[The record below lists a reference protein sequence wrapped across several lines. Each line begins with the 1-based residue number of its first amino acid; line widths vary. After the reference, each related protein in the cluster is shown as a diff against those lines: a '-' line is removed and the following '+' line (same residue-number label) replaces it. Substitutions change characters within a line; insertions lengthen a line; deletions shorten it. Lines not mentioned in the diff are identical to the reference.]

1 MLEENIIFRRA
12 TLASVITSTYPMIV
26 VGCYFGITPWNME
39 RLSIDESDLSYAIL
53 LFGIFF
59 IISNQIAGRI
69 LVPKYGTKLV
79 MTLAFPIVTFSALLT
94 VISSSYFYFLLTF
107 ISGGIGW
114 GASGP
119 IGGIHSQLIERHFK
133 KIITPYYAMGFNLG
147 ILLGG
152 GLAGLIM
159 RNNYEPYISFTI
171 LSFLSILVSSF
182 VYSYGLPRD
191 LDFKGEGEKFK
202 LPETNVL
209 LFGFLLF
216 FVFGSGGIIMDWSTL
231 WLSKDLNTP
240 LYLASMGLI
249 FFSIG
254 GIFANLFSNSLIN
267 LFTEKV
273 VGCHFVMIGAAI
285 MFLSLLTNNF
295 YIILGVLCI
304 YGFAIANLVPIIIRQ
319 AVKQSNESIPMT
331 VTNLITIGLSSTMI
345 LPAGKIIVEDNPI
358 VIRLVTVIGILSLDC
373 LTACRIIIGT
383 KFAIANP

>member
-26 VGCYFGITPWNME
+26 VGCYFGITPWN
-39 RLSIDESDLSYAIL
+39 I
-53 LFGIFF
+53 
-59 IISNQIAGRI
+59 
-69 LVPKYGTKLV
+69 
-79 MTLAFPIVTFSALLT
+79 PIVTFSALLT

-295 YIILGVLCI
+295 YIILSVLCI

-345 LPAGKIIVEDNPI
+345 LPAGIGFLAETYSLTLNMYLLTFVVFICA
-358 VIRLVTVIGILSLDC
+358 VIFLL
-373 LTACRIIIGT
+373 
-383 KFAIANP
+383 KYK

>member
-1 MLEENIIFRRA
+1 MSEEIKIFRRA

-26 VGCYFGITPWNME
+26 VGCYFGVTPWIFD
-39 RLSIDESDLSYAIL
+39 RLSIDESDFSFAIL

-69 LVPKYGTKLV
+69 LVPKYGTKLI
-79 MTLAFPIVTFSALLT
+79 MSLAFPLVTFSTFLAI
-94 VISSSYFYFLLTF
+94 ISSSYFYFLLTF
-107 ISGGIGW
+107 IPAGIGW

-119 IGGIHSQLIERHFK
+119 IGGIHSQLIEKHFK

-147 ILLGG
+147 ILVGG
-152 GLAGLIM
+152 SLAGIIM
-159 RNNYEPYISFTI
+159 RNNYEPYLFFGI
-171 LSFLSILVSSF
+171 LSFLSLFVSIF
-182 VYSYGLPRD
+182 VYLFGLPRN
-191 LDFKGEGEKFK
+191 LDFRGEGEKFK
-202 LPETNVL
+202 IPETNVL

-231 WLSKDLNTP
+231 WLSKDLNAP

-254 GIFANLFSNSLIN
+254 GIFANLFSNSLIK

-273 VGCHFVMIGAAI
+273 VGCHFVMIGASI

-295 YIILGVLCI
+295 YIILAVLSL
-304 YGFAIANLVPIIIRQ
+304 YGFAIANLVPIVIRQ
-319 AVKQSNESIPMT
+319 AVKQSSESIPMT

-345 LPAGKIIVEDNPI
+345 MPAAIGFLAETFSLTLNMYLLCIIVFTSG
-358 VIRLVTVIGILSLDC
+358 VVFLV
-373 LTACRIIIGT
+373 
-383 KFAIANP
+383 KFK

>member
-1 MLEENIIFRRA
+1 MSEEIKIFRRA

-26 VGCYFGITPWNME
+26 VGCYFGVTPWIFN
-39 RLSIDESDLSYAIL
+39 RLSIDESDFSFAIL

-69 LVPKYGTKLV
+69 LVPKYGTKLI
-79 MTLAFPIVTFSALLT
+79 MSLAFPLVTFSTFLAI
-94 VISSSYFYFLLTF
+94 ISSSYFYFLLTF
-107 ISGGIGW
+107 IPAGIGW

-119 IGGIHSQLIERHFK
+119 IGGIHSQLIEKHFK

-147 ILLGG
+147 ILVGG
-152 GLAGLIM
+152 SLAGIIM
-159 RNNYEPYISFTI
+159 RNNYEPYLFFGI
-171 LSFLSILVSSF
+171 LSFLSLFVSIF
-182 VYSYGLPRD
+182 VYLFGLPRN
-191 LDFKGEGEKFK
+191 LDFRGEGEKFK
-202 LPETNVL
+202 IPETNVL

-231 WLSKDLNTP
+231 WLSKDLNAP

-254 GIFANLFSNSLIN
+254 GIFANLFSNFLIK

-273 VGCHFVMIGAAI
+273 VGCHFVMIGASI

-295 YIILGVLCI
+295 YIILAVLSL
-304 YGFAIANLVPIIIRQ
+304 YGFAIANLVPIVIRQ
-319 AVKQSNESIPMT
+319 AVKQSSESIPMT

-345 LPAGKIIVEDNPI
+345 MPAAIGFLAETFSLTLNMYLLCVIVFSSG
-358 VIRLVTVIGILSLDC
+358 VVFLL
-373 LTACRIIIGT
+373 
-383 KFAIANP
+383 KFK

>member
-1 MLEENIIFRRA
+1 MSEEIKIFRRA

-26 VGCYFGITPWNME
+26 VGCYFGVTPWIFN
-39 RLSIDESDLSYAIL
+39 RLSIDESDFSFAIL

-69 LVPKYGTKLV
+69 LVPKYGTKLI
-79 MTLAFPIVTFSALLT
+79 MSLAFPLVTFSTFLAI
-94 VISSSYFYFLLTF
+94 ISSSYFYFLLTF
-107 ISGGIGW
+107 IPAGIGW

-119 IGGIHSQLIERHFK
+119 IGGIHSQLIEKHFK

-147 ILLGG
+147 ILVGG
-152 GLAGLIM
+152 SLAGIIM
-159 RNNYEPYISFTI
+159 RNNYEPYLFFGI
-171 LSFLSILVSSF
+171 LSFLSLFVSIF
-182 VYSYGLPRD
+182 VYMFGLPRN
-191 LDFKGEGEKFK
+191 LDFRGEGEKFK
-202 LPETNVL
+202 IPETNVL

-231 WLSKDLNTP
+231 WLSKDLNAP

-254 GIFANLFSNSLIN
+254 GIFANLFSNSLIK

-273 VGCHFVMIGAAI
+273 VGCHFVMIGASI

-295 YIILGVLCI
+295 YIILAVLSL
-304 YGFAIANLVPIIIRQ
+304 YGFAIANLVPIVIRQ
-319 AVKQSNESIPMT
+319 AVKQSSESIPMT

-345 LPAGKIIVEDNPI
+345 MPAAIGFLAETFSLTLNMYLLCIIVFTSG
-358 VIRLVTVIGILSLDC
+358 VIFLL
-373 LTACRIIIGT
+373 
-383 KFAIANP
+383 KFK

>member
-26 VGCYFGITPWNME
+26 VGCYFGITPWNMD

-345 LPAGKIIVEDNPI
+345 LPAGIGFLAETYSLTLNMYLLTFVVFICA
-358 VIRLVTVIGILSLDC
+358 VIFLL
-373 LTACRIIIGT
+373 
-383 KFAIANP
+383 KYK

>member
-1 MLEENIIFRRA
+1 MSEKIKIFRRA

-26 VGCYFGITPWNME
+26 VGCYFGVTPWIFN
-39 RLSIDESDLSYAIL
+39 RLSIDESDFSFAIL

-69 LVPKYGTKLV
+69 LVPKYGTKLI
-79 MTLAFPIVTFSALLT
+79 MSLAFPLVTFSTFLAI
-94 VISSSYFYFLLTF
+94 ISSSYFYFLLTF
-107 ISGGIGW
+107 IPAGIGW

-119 IGGIHSQLIERHFK
+119 IGGIHSQLIEKHFK

-147 ILLGG
+147 ILVGG
-152 GLAGLIM
+152 SLAGIIM
-159 RNNYEPYISFTI
+159 RNNYEPYLFFGI
-171 LSFLSILVSSF
+171 LSFLSLFVSIF
-182 VYSYGLPRD
+182 VYLFGLPRN
-191 LDFKGEGEKFK
+191 LDFRGEGEKFK
-202 LPETNVL
+202 IPETNVL

-231 WLSKDLNTP
+231 WLSKDLNAP

-254 GIFANLFSNSLIN
+254 GIFANLFSNSLIK

-273 VGCHFVMIGAAI
+273 VGCHFVMIGASI

-295 YIILGVLCI
+295 YIILAVLSL
-304 YGFAIANLVPIIIRQ
+304 YGFAIANLVPIVIRQ
-319 AVKQSNESIPMT
+319 AVKQSSESIPMT

-345 LPAGKIIVEDNPI
+345 MPAAIGFLAETFSLTLNMYLLCIIVFTSG
-358 VIRLVTVIGILSLDC
+358 VVFLL
-373 LTACRIIIGT
+373 
-383 KFAIANP
+383 KFK

>member
-1 MLEENIIFRRA
+1 MSEEIKIFRRA

-26 VGCYFGITPWNME
+26 VGCYFGVTPWIFS
-39 RLSIDESDLSYAIL
+39 RLSIDESDFSFAIL

-69 LVPKYGTKLV
+69 LVPKYGTKLI
-79 MTLAFPIVTFSALLT
+79 MSLAFPLVTFSTFLAI
-94 VISSSYFYFLLTF
+94 ISSSYFYFLLTF
-107 ISGGIGW
+107 IPAGIGW

-119 IGGIHSQLIERHFK
+119 IGGIHSQLIEKHFK

-147 ILLGG
+147 ILVGG
-152 GLAGLIM
+152 SLAGIIM
-159 RNNYEPYISFTI
+159 RNNYEPYLFFGI
-171 LSFLSILVSSF
+171 LSFLSLFVSIF
-182 VYSYGLPRD
+182 VYLFGLPRN
-191 LDFKGEGEKFK
+191 LDFRGEGEKFK
-202 LPETNVL
+202 IPETNVL

-231 WLSKDLNTP
+231 WLSKDLNAP

-254 GIFANLFSNSLIN
+254 GIFANLFSNSLIK

-273 VGCHFVMIGAAI
+273 VGCHFVMIGASI

-295 YIILGVLCI
+295 YIILAVLSL
-304 YGFAIANLVPIIIRQ
+304 YGFAIANLVPIVIRQ
-319 AVKQSNESIPMT
+319 AVKQSSESIPMT

-345 LPAGKIIVEDNPI
+345 MPAAIGFLAETFSLTLNMYLLCIIVFTSG
-358 VIRLVTVIGILSLDC
+358 VVFLV
-373 LTACRIIIGT
+373 
-383 KFAIANP
+383 KFK

>member
-1 MLEENIIFRRA
+1 MSEEIKIFRRA

-26 VGCYFGITPWNME
+26 VGCYFGVTPWIFN
-39 RLSIDESDLSYAIL
+39 RLSIDESDFSFAIL

-69 LVPKYGTKLV
+69 LVPKYGTKLI
-79 MTLAFPIVTFSALLT
+79 MSLAFPLVTFSTFLAI
-94 VISSSYFYFLLTF
+94 ISSSYFYFLLTF
-107 ISGGIGW
+107 IPAGIGW

-119 IGGIHSQLIERHFK
+119 IGGIHSQLIEKHFK

-147 ILLGG
+147 ILVGG
-152 GLAGLIM
+152 SLAGIIM
-159 RNNYEPYISFTI
+159 RNNYEPYLFFGI
-171 LSFLSILVSSF
+171 LSFLSLFVSIF
-182 VYSYGLPRD
+182 VYLLGLPRN
-191 LDFKGEGEKFK
+191 LDFRGEGEKFK
-202 LPETNVL
+202 IPETNVL

-231 WLSKDLNTP
+231 WLSKDLNAP

-254 GIFANLFSNSLIN
+254 GIFANLFSNSLIK

-273 VGCHFVMIGAAI
+273 VGCHFVMIGASI

-295 YIILGVLCI
+295 YIILAVLSL
-304 YGFAIANLVPIIIRQ
+304 YGFAIANLVPIVIRQ
-319 AVKQSNESIPMT
+319 AVKQSSESIPMT

-345 LPAGKIIVEDNPI
+345 MPAAIGFLAETFSLTLNMYLLCIIVFTSG
-358 VIRLVTVIGILSLDC
+358 VVFLL
-373 LTACRIIIGT
+373 
-383 KFAIANP
+383 KFK

>member
-1 MLEENIIFRRA
+1 MSEEIKIFRRA

-26 VGCYFGITPWNME
+26 VGCYFGVTPWIFN
-39 RLSIDESDLSYAIL
+39 RLSIDESDFSFAIL

-69 LVPKYGTKLV
+69 LVPKYGTKLI
-79 MTLAFPIVTFSALLT
+79 MSLAFPLVTFSTFLAI
-94 VISSSYFYFLLTF
+94 ISSSYFYFLLTF
-107 ISGGIGW
+107 IPAGIGW

-119 IGGIHSQLIERHFK
+119 IGGIHSQLIEKHFK

-147 ILLGG
+147 ILVGG
-152 GLAGLIM
+152 SLAGIIM
-159 RNNYEPYISFTI
+159 RNNYEPNLFFGI
-171 LSFLSILVSSF
+171 LSFLSLFVSIF
-182 VYSYGLPRD
+182 VYMFGLPRN

-202 LPETNVL
+202 IPETNVL

-231 WLSKDLNTP
+231 WLSKDLNAP

-254 GIFANLFSNSLIN
+254 GIFANLFSNSLIK

-273 VGCHFVMIGAAI
+273 VGCHFVMLGASI

-295 YIILGVLCI
+295 YIILAVLSL
-304 YGFAIANLVPIIIRQ
+304 YGFAIANLVPIVIRQ
-319 AVKQSNESIPMT
+319 AVKQSSESIPMT

-345 LPAGKIIVEDNPI
+345 MPAAIGFLAETFSLTLNMYLLCIIVFTSG
-358 VIRLVTVIGILSLDC
+358 VVFLV
-373 LTACRIIIGT
+373 
-383 KFAIANP
+383 KFK

>member
-1 MLEENIIFRRA
+1 MTEEIKTFRKA
-12 TLASVITSTYPMIV
+12 TLASIITSSYPMIV
-26 VGCYFGITPWNME
+26 VGCYFGITPWIFNK
-39 RLSIDESDLSYAIL
+39 LSIDESDFSYAIL

-59 IISNQIAGRI
+59 IVSNQIAGRI
-69 LVPKYGTKLV
+69 LVPKYGTKLI
-79 MTLAFPIVTFSALLT
+79 MSLAFPLVTFSAFLAI
-94 VISSSYFYFLLTF
+94 ISSSYFYFLLTF
-107 ISGGIGW
+107 IPAGIGW

-119 IGGIHSQLIERHFK
+119 IGGIHSQLIEKHFK

-147 ILLGG
+147 ILIGG
-152 GLAGLIM
+152 VLAGIIM
-159 RNNYEPYISFTI
+159 RNNYEPYLFFAI
-171 LSFLSILVSSF
+171 LSFLSIFVSFF
-182 VYSYGLPRD
+182 VYLFGLPRN
-191 LDFKGEGEKFK
+191 LDFRGEGEKFK
-202 LPETNVL
+202 IPETNVL

-231 WLSKDLNTP
+231 WLSKDLNAP

-273 VGCHFVMIGAAI
+273 VGCHFVMIGASI

-295 YIILGVLCI
+295 YIILVILSI
-304 YGFAIANLVPIIIRQ
+304 YGFAIANLVPIVIRQ

-345 LPAGKIIVEDNPI
+345 MPAAIGFLAETFSLTLNMYLLCIIVFTSGA
-358 VIRLVTVIGILSLDC
+358 VFLL
-373 LTACRIIIGT
+373 
-383 KFAIANP
+383 KFK

>member
-1 MLEENIIFRRA
+1 MSEEIKIFRRA

-26 VGCYFGITPWNME
+26 VGCYFGVTPWIFN
-39 RLSIDESDLSYAIL
+39 RLSIDESDFSFAIL

-69 LVPKYGTKLV
+69 LVPKYGTKLI
-79 MTLAFPIVTFSALLT
+79 MSLAFPLVTFSTFLAI
-94 VISSSYFYFLLTF
+94 ISSSYFYFLLTF

-119 IGGIHSQLIERHFK
+119 IGGIHSQLIEKHFK

-147 ILLGG
+147 ILVGG
-152 GLAGLIM
+152 SLAGIIM
-159 RNNYEPYISFTI
+159 RNNYEPYLFFGI
-171 LSFLSILVSSF
+171 LSFLSLFVSIF
-182 VYSYGLPRD
+182 VYLFGLPRN
-191 LDFKGEGEKFK
+191 LDFRGEGEKFK
-202 LPETNVL
+202 IPETNVL

-231 WLSKDLNTP
+231 WLSKDLNAP

-254 GIFANLFSNSLIN
+254 GIFANLFSNSLIK

-273 VGCHFVMIGAAI
+273 VGCHFVMIGASI

-295 YIILGVLCI
+295 YIILAVLSL
-304 YGFAIANLVPIIIRQ
+304 YGFAIANLVPIVIRQ
-319 AVKQSNESIPMT
+319 AVKQSSESIPMT

-345 LPAGKIIVEDNPI
+345 MPAAIGFLAETFSLTLNMYLLSIIVFTSGF
-358 VIRLVTVIGILSLDC
+358 VFLL
-373 LTACRIIIGT
+373 
-383 KFAIANP
+383 KFK

>member
-1 MLEENIIFRRA
+1 LVKIFVSEEIKIFRRA

-26 VGCYFGITPWNME
+26 VGCYFGVTPWIFN
-39 RLSIDESDLSYAIL
+39 RLSIDESDFSFAIL

-69 LVPKYGTKLV
+69 LVPKYGTKLI
-79 MTLAFPIVTFSALLT
+79 MSLAFPLVTFSTFLAI
-94 VISSSYFYFLLTF
+94 ISSSYFYFLLTF
-107 ISGGIGW
+107 IPAGIGW

-119 IGGIHSQLIERHFK
+119 IGGIHSQLIEKHFK

-147 ILLGG
+147 ILVGG
-152 GLAGLIM
+152 SLAGIIM
-159 RNNYEPYISFTI
+159 RNNYEPYLFFGF
-171 LSFLSILVSSF
+171 LSFLSLFVSIF
-182 VYSYGLPRD
+182 VYLFGLPRN
-191 LDFKGEGEKFK
+191 LDFRGEGEKFK
-202 LPETNVL
+202 IPETNVL

-231 WLSKDLNTP
+231 WLSKDLNAP

-254 GIFANLFSNSLIN
+254 GIFANLFSNSLIK

-273 VGCHFVMIGAAI
+273 VGCHFVMIGASI

-295 YIILGVLCI
+295 YIILAVLSL
-304 YGFAIANLVPIIIRQ
+304 YGFAIANLVPIVIRQ
-319 AVKQSNESIPMT
+319 AVKQSSESIPMT

-345 LPAGKIIVEDNPI
+345 MPAAIGFLAETFSLTLNMYLLCIIVFTSG
-358 VIRLVTVIGILSLDC
+358 VVFLL
-373 LTACRIIIGT
+373 
-383 KFAIANP
+383 KFK

>member
-1 MLEENIIFRRA
+1 MSEEIKIFRRA
-12 TLASVITSTYPMIV
+12 TFASVITSTYPMIV
-26 VGCYFGITPWNME
+26 VGCYFGVTPWIFN
-39 RLSIDESDLSYAIL
+39 RLSIDETDFSFAIL

-69 LVPKYGTKLV
+69 LVPKYGTKLI
-79 MTLAFPIVTFSALLT
+79 MSLAFPLVTFSTFLAI
-94 VISSSYFYFLLTF
+94 ISSSYFYFLLTF
-107 ISGGIGW
+107 IPAGIGW

-119 IGGIHSQLIERHFK
+119 IGGIHSQLIEKHFK

-147 ILLGG
+147 ILVGG
-152 GLAGLIM
+152 SLAGIIM
-159 RNNYEPYISFTI
+159 RNNYEPYLFFGI
-171 LSFLSILVSSF
+171 LSFLSLFVSIF
-182 VYSYGLPRD
+182 VYMFGLPRN

-202 LPETNVL
+202 IPETNVL

-231 WLSKDLNTP
+231 WLSKDLNAP

-254 GIFANLFSNSLIN
+254 GIFANLFSNSLIK

-273 VGCHFVMIGAAI
+273 VGCHFVMIGASI

-295 YIILGVLCI
+295 YIILVVLSL
-304 YGFAIANLVPIIIRQ
+304 YGFAIANLVPIVIRQ
-319 AVKQSNESIPMT
+319 AVKQSSESIPMT

-345 LPAGKIIVEDNPI
+345 MPAAIGFLAETFSLTLNMYLLCIIVFTSG
-358 VIRLVTVIGILSLDC
+358 VVFLL
-373 LTACRIIIGT
+373 
-383 KFAIANP
+383 KFK

>member
-1 MLEENIIFRRA
+1 MSEEIKIFRRA

-26 VGCYFGITPWNME
+26 VGCYFGVTPWIFNK
-39 RLSIDESDLSYAIL
+39 LSIDESDFSFAIL

-69 LVPKYGTKLV
+69 LVPKYGTKLI
-79 MTLAFPIVTFSALLT
+79 MSLAFPLVTFSTFLAI
-94 VISSSYFYFLLTF
+94 ISSSYFYFLLTF
-107 ISGGIGW
+107 IPAGIGW

-119 IGGIHSQLIERHFK
+119 IGGIHSQLIEKHFK

-147 ILLGG
+147 ILVGG
-152 GLAGLIM
+152 SLAGIIM
-159 RNNYEPYISFTI
+159 RNNYEPYLFFGI
-171 LSFLSILVSSF
+171 LSFLSLFVSIF
-182 VYSYGLPRD
+182 VYLFGLPRN
-191 LDFKGEGEKFK
+191 LDFRGEGEKFK
-202 LPETNVL
+202 IPETNVL

-231 WLSKDLNTP
+231 WLSKDLNAP

-254 GIFANLFSNSLIN
+254 GIFANLFSNSLIK

-273 VGCHFVMIGAAI
+273 VGCHFVMIGASI

-295 YIILGVLCI
+295 YIILAVLSL
-304 YGFAIANLVPIIIRQ
+304 YGFAIANLVPIVIRQ
-319 AVKQSNESIPMT
+319 AVKQSSESIPMT

-345 LPAGKIIVEDNPI
+345 MPAAIGFLAETFSLTLNMYLLCIIVFTSG
-358 VIRLVTVIGILSLDC
+358 VVFLL
-373 LTACRIIIGT
+373 
-383 KFAIANP
+383 KFK

>member
-1 MLEENIIFRRA
+1 VLEENIIFRRA

-345 LPAGKIIVEDNPI
+345 LPAGIGFLAETYSLTLNMYLLTFVVFICA
-358 VIRLVTVIGILSLDC
+358 VIFLF
-373 LTACRIIIGT
+373 
-383 KFAIANP
+383 KYK

>member
-1 MLEENIIFRRA
+1 VSEEIKIFRRA

-26 VGCYFGITPWNME
+26 VGCYFGVTPWIFN
-39 RLSIDESDLSYAIL
+39 RLSIDESDFSFAIL

-69 LVPKYGTKLV
+69 LVPKYGTKLI
-79 MTLAFPIVTFSALLT
+79 MSLAFPLVTFSTFLAI
-94 VISSSYFYFLLTF
+94 ISSSYFYFLLTF
-107 ISGGIGW
+107 IPAGIGW

-119 IGGIHSQLIERHFK
+119 IGGIHSQLIEKHFK

-147 ILLGG
+147 ILVGG
-152 GLAGLIM
+152 SLAGILM
-159 RNNYEPYISFTI
+159 RNNYEPYLFFGI
-171 LSFLSILVSSF
+171 LSFLSLFVSIF
-182 VYSYGLPRD
+182 VYLFGLPRN
-191 LDFKGEGEKFK
+191 LDFRGEGEKFK
-202 LPETNVL
+202 IPEINVL

-231 WLSKDLNTP
+231 WLSKDLNAP

-254 GIFANLFSNSLIN
+254 GIFANLFSNSLIK

-273 VGCHFVMIGAAI
+273 VGCHFVMIGASI

-295 YIILGVLCI
+295 YIILAVLSL
-304 YGFAIANLVPIIIRQ
+304 YGFAIANLVPIVIRQ
-319 AVKQSNESIPMT
+319 AVKQSSESIPMT

-345 LPAGKIIVEDNPI
+345 MPAAIGFLAETFSLTLNMYLLCIIVFTSG
-358 VIRLVTVIGILSLDC
+358 VVFLL
-373 LTACRIIIGT
+373 
-383 KFAIANP
+383 KFK

>member
-1 MLEENIIFRRA
+1 MSEEIKIFRRA

-26 VGCYFGITPWNME
+26 VGCYFGVTPWIFN
-39 RLSIDESDLSYAIL
+39 RLSIDESDFSFAIL

-69 LVPKYGTKLV
+69 LVPKYGTKLI
-79 MTLAFPIVTFSALLT
+79 MSLAFPLVTFSTFLAI
-94 VISSSYFYFLLTF
+94 ISSSYFYFLLTF
-107 ISGGIGW
+107 IPAGIGW

-119 IGGIHSQLIERHFK
+119 IGGIHSQLIEKHFK

-147 ILLGG
+147 ILVGG
-152 GLAGLIM
+152 SLAGIIM
-159 RNNYEPYISFTI
+159 RNNYEPYLFFGI
-171 LSFLSILVSSF
+171 LSLLSLFVSIF
-182 VYSYGLPRD
+182 VYLFGLPRN
-191 LDFKGEGEKFK
+191 LDFRGEGEKFK
-202 LPETNVL
+202 IPETNVL

-231 WLSKDLNTP
+231 WLSKDLNAP

-254 GIFANLFSNSLIN
+254 GIFANLFSNSLIK

-273 VGCHFVMIGAAI
+273 VGCHFVMIGASI

-295 YIILGVLCI
+295 YIILAVLSL
-304 YGFAIANLVPIIIRQ
+304 YGFAIANLVPIVIRQ
-319 AVKQSNESIPMT
+319 AVKQSSESIPMT

-345 LPAGKIIVEDNPI
+345 MPAAIGFLAETFSLTLNMYLLCIIVFTSG
-358 VIRLVTVIGILSLDC
+358 VVFLL
-373 LTACRIIIGT
+373 
-383 KFAIANP
+383 KFK

>member
-1 MLEENIIFRRA
+1 MVNIILSEETKIFRRA

-53 LFGIFF
+53 IFGIFF
-59 IISNQIAGRI
+59 IISNQVAGRI

-152 GLAGLIM
+152 GLASLIM

-171 LSFLSILVSSF
+171 LSFLSILVSYF
-182 VYSYGLPRD
+182 VYSFGLPQD

-202 LPETNVL
+202 FPEMNVL

-273 VGCHFVMIGAAI
+273 VGCYFVMIGAVI

-295 YIILGVLCI
+295 YIILVVLCI

-345 LPAGKIIVEDNPI
+345 LPAGIGFLAETYSLTLNMYLLTFVVFTCA
-358 VIRLVTVIGILSLDC
+358 VIFLF
-373 LTACRIIIGT
+373 
-383 KFAIANP
+383 KYK